1 MKTATP
7 TGYVAQF
14 LKEGSSARTSA
25 ATLAAAIEQGLPIH
39 ELKKLMSSLG
49 ISPEKASLLLGIST
63 ATLHRRTKMGRL
75 APSESDR
82 LIRFARLAA
91 MAAQVMGSPE
101 AGKNWL
107 RTPQYGLGGKIPLE
121 FAGTEIGAREVENLL
136 GRIEHGVYS

>member
-7 TGYVAQF
+7 TGFVAQY
-14 LKEGSSARTSA
+14 LEEGSPARHSGA
-25 ATLAAAIEQGLPIH
+25 SLIAAIEQGLPIH
-39 ELKKLMSSLG
+39 ELKKLTSTLG
-49 ISPEKASLLLGIST
+49 ISPEKAALLLGTST
-63 ATLHRRTKMGRL
+63 ATLNRRTKAGRL

-82 LIRFARLAA
+82 LIRFARLAG

-107 RTPQYGLGGKIPLE
+107 RAPQYGLGGGIPLE
-121 FAGTEIGAREVENLL
+121 FARTEIGAREVENLL